1 VRGLPGISSLW
12 QASWRQNEPGLGAR
26 TAATP
31 CIGRSRRIDT
41 SRTQV
46 ETKRDGVACVLRGDQ
61 TAPSTECGLMP
72 MCGCRSAGSA
82 RRRQSVPGASED
94 RLCRTLAAPSSRSHA
109 RSVVRGRALAASPG
123 APLTWVACRQD
134 CGHQMLQRADEV
146 LFAHQDG
153 AVAGMDDVDR
163 ASWGCP
169 VRRGDGQDLLDEV
182 FPAAASVRLEVS
194 SARRRMLPSQA
205 ISVIT
210 TLTQTSLPASA
221 RETASHLWQRQEC
234 RKVQRDPCYALGSPA
249 VVAEHPRMRVTPN
262 IRGARRSGVWARSG
276 TDQPVRGI
284 PFGMDCSAAAH
295 GSSLGR
301 MPADRRH

>member
-1 VRGLPGISSLW
+1 
-12 QASWRQNEPGLGAR
+12 
-26 TAATP
+26 
-31 CIGRSRRIDT
+31 
-41 SRTQV
+41 
-46 ETKRDGVACVLRGDQ
+46 
-61 TAPSTECGLMP
+61 MP

-82 RRRQSVPGASED
+82 RRRQGVPGASED

-146 LFAHQDG
+146 LLAHQDG

-182 FPAAASVRLEVS
+182 SQRPASVRLEVS

-205 ISVIT
+205 TSVIT

-221 RETASHLWQRQEC
+221 RETASHLWQRHEC

-262 IRGARRSGVWARSG
+262 RARVWCLSFPGKGGHRTPSSGLAQLPHTGPASLLASRPVPGETALGAAVGVGVAVVVCCHDQAVIRARSA
-276 TDQPVRGI
+276 T
-284 PFGMDCSAAAH
+284 SW
-295 GSSLGR
+295 
-301 MPADRRH
+301 RR